1 MKFPALPDNDKKVDA
16 STYRWAKEKAVI
28 LKQKKMIAVGDE
40 GTWRAEPRFKGK
52 KKAKINEIS
61 KEKI

>member
-1 MKFPALPDNDKKVDA
+1 
-16 STYRWAKEKAVI
+16 
-28 LKQKKMIAVGDE
+28 MIAVGDE